1 MASSN
6 SATRVLLQR
15 ERYVWE
21 YGHWLLYRCM
31 KTTIEITDSLFQ
43 KVQRLAQREKTT
55 FRALAEEGLRLVLQK
70 KMKPRSRLSPLI
82 TFRGKG
88 ISEELADWNWERIR
102 EEIYRGPGSSD
113 R

>member
-1 MASSN
+1 
-6 SATRVLLQR
+6 
-15 ERYVWE
+15 VWE
-21 YGHWLLYRCM
+21 YGYWLLYRCM

-102 EEIYRGPGSSD
+102 EEIYRSPGSSD

>member
-1 MASSN
+1 
-6 SATRVLLQR
+6 
-15 ERYVWE
+15 
-21 YGHWLLYRCM
+21 M

-55 FRALAEEGLRLVLQK
+55 FRALTEEGLRLVLQK
-70 KMKPRSRLSPLI
+70 KMKPRSRLSLLI
-82 TFRGKG
+82 TFHSKG

-102 EEIYRGPGSSD
+102 EEIHRGPGSSD

>member
-1 MASSN
+1 
-6 SATRVLLQR
+6 VQLKF
-15 ERYVWE
+15 YVCEPKIWE
-21 YGHWLLYRCM
+21 YGSKLLYCRM

-55 FRALAEEGLRLVLQK
+55 FRALTEEGLRLVLKK
-70 KMKPRSRLSPLI
+70 KMKPKSRLSPLI

-88 ISEELADWNWERIR
+88 ISKEFADWNWERIR
-102 EEIYRGPGSSD
+102 EEIYRGADWPN